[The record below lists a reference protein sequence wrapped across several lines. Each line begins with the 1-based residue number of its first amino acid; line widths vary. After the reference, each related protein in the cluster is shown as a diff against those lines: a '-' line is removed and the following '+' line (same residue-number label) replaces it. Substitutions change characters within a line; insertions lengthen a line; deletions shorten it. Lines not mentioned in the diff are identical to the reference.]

1 MEEMDRRIRTISH
14 AFETA
19 LLERGFVALLL
30 PLLLAFAT
38 LLAR

>member
-1 MEEMDRRIRTISH
+1 MDRRIRIIGQAIES
-14 AFETA
+14 A